1 MSAPE
6 AGPAPPAVASHGKR
20 AAFDRGGVIGGLIAI
35 AFGLLAIR
43 EGLRYATGSLLRMGP
58 GYFPIVMGVILAA
71 LGLLLLVLSV
81 RRPADP
87 LQETF
92 LWRPLL
98 MIPIAI
104 AFFGIAISRF
114 GLAPA
119 TFGLVFLSSLSER
132 KLDIRPTVL
141 LALAMTAFVWIIFS
155 LILSLPYPLFV
166 W

>member
-6 AGPAPPAVASHGKR
+6 AGPAPQAVASRGKS

-58 GYFPIVMGVILAA
+58 GYFPIVLGVILAA